1 MTELVEDRICN
12 EMKTAR
18 RGTILHDGWS
28 TNGVHYVAIY
38 ACFMREVKFNSHKI
52 VTKSHSPQLFLLAC
66 SPMTCIAAEDEE
78 SSDNEEK
85 EIDEE
90 SITVTAEVHT
100 QFIRDT
106 CKWHKIDPDE

>member
-1 MTELVEDRICN
+1 M
-12 EMKTAR
+12 A
-18 RGTILHDGWS
+18 
-28 TNGVHYVAIY
+28 
-38 ACFMREVKFNSHKI
+38 
-52 VTKSHSPQLFLLAC
+52 
-66 SPMTCIAAEDEE
+66 CIAAEDEE